1 MLTKESVIFVPL
13 TTFYL
18 TYLKKQLGLPW
29 HITGQLSFFP
39 IPVISDSL
47 LFSNSLLLL
56 CLISFLH
63 SYKKASIDTLQR
75 RENVFK
81 SNYLKPLFL
90 FSSRQNY
97 LHLFISFPPSSCL
110 KLVFWWKANLKPKL
124 PLILPLFT
132 SSWVLL
138 RQLSVLSIVSLSTCI
153 SEAST
158 PCRSLFTRPLPHLEI
173 ILFEHFLRGPIDGRK
188 SEKGKYF

>member
-1 MLTKESVIFVPL
+1 M
-13 TTFYL
+13 
-18 TYLKKQLGLPW
+18 
-29 HITGQLSFFP
+29 GQLSSFP
-39 IPVISDSL
+39 IAVISNSL

-63 SYKKASIDTLQR
+63 SYKMASIDTLQR
-75 RENVFK
+75 KENVFK
-81 SNYLKPLFL
+81 NNYLKPLFL

-97 LHLFISFPPSSCL
+97 LHLFISFPPSCL
-110 KLVFWWKANLKPKL
+110 KLIFWWKANLKPKL
-124 PLILPLFT
+124 PLILSLFS

-138 RQLSVLSIVSLSTCI
+138 HQVSVLSVVSLSTCI